1 MQESFYGDTNI
12 QNQKQQVFA
21 RLEAMKETAIQR
33 EKENSDLKKFE
44 AYREKV
50 KSTVINLVSSGTAPW
65 LKGHDGN
72 TELSYFPETQ
82 YVPQGFTAVWLK
94 IREQELGSNDP
105 RWYSRKDV
113 FSHGYHIGHNQ
124 KATIMSFR
132 GSDDSIKYNYYW
144 NASQLSGI
152 PPYEKSYTVSTNPPE
167 IYRPRTIGH
176 GNDKSYHPQET
187 LRADITNYLVSV
199 QTHTPYEPKGLNR
212 IQQVKD
218 YLEKSNSGTFF
229 FTAKTA
235 SETAKKMIGTFSE
248 RAKQQEQT
256 NERTSTVER

>member
-1 MQESFYGDTNI
+1 MQDTFYGDTNI
-12 QNQKQQVFA
+12 QNRKQQLFD

-33 EKENSDLKKFE
+33 EKENSVFKKFE

-50 KSTVINLVSSGTAPW
+50 KSTVINLVASGTAPW

-152 PPYEKSYTVSTNPPE
+152 PPYEKSYTVSTKQPE

-176 GNDKSYHPQET
+176 GNDKNYHPQET

-212 IQQVKD
+212 IQHVKD
-218 YLEKSNSGTFF
+218 YLEKSNSGAFF

-235 SETAKKMIGTFSE
+235 SETAKKMIENFPE
-248 RAKQQEQT
+248 RTKQQEQT
-256 NERTSTVER
+256 IERTSTVER

>member
-1 MQESFYGDTNI
+1 MQESFYGDNTI
-12 QNQKQQVFA
+12 QNQKQQIFA
-21 RLEAMKETAIQR
+21 RLKAMKETAIQR

-50 KSTVINLVSSGTAPW
+50 KSTVINLVASGNAPW
-65 LKGHDGN
+65 LKSHDGN
-72 TELSYFPETQ
+72 TEPSFFPETQ

-94 IREQELGSNDP
+94 IREQELTSNDP

-144 NASQLSGI
+144 NAAQLTGS
-152 PPYEKSYTVSTNPPE
+152 PPYEKSYTVSTKQPE
-167 IYRPRTIGH
+167 IYRPRTTGY
-176 GNDKSYHPQET
+176 GKDKSYHPQET

-199 QTHTPYEPKGLNR
+199 QTHTPYEPRGLNR

-235 SETAKKMIGTFSE
+235 SETAKKMTENSPE
-248 RAKQQEQT
+248 RAKQQEQAI
-256 NERTSTVER
+256 EKASTIEQ